1 MKLFSLKSKMVA
13 ATAAATLLSSGM
25 AVAQES
31 DSKIM
36 MGFNPFGGIGDVSV
50 GSAVAPSYMVG
61 FKVSETLVPF
71 AYLTVYDYD
80 TLTTDRFGNLVRDTD
95 TAIALGGGARMYLGD
110 ISSRVR
116 PFAGGALGIVNQDDT
131 GFALGAFFGA
141 EAMITDGISIS
152 GQIGAGLSD
161 AGCKGCDTEL
171 ELGTGNVMFNLY
183 F

>member
-1 MKLFSLKSKMVA
+1 MKLFSLKSKLVA
-13 ATAAATLLSSGM
+13 ATAATAILSSGM

-36 MGFNPFGGIGDVSV
+36 MGFNPFSSSNNIAVS
-50 GSAVAPSYMVG
+50 SAVAPSYMIG
-61 FKVSETLVPF
+61 FKVSETLVPY
-71 AYLTVYDYD
+71 AYLTVADYQA
-80 TLTTDRFGNLVRDTD
+80 RDGSGTD
-95 TAIALGGGARMYLGD
+95 TGIALGGGARMYLGD
-110 ISSRVR
+110 ISNQIR
-116 PFAGGALGIVNQDDT
+116 PFAGGALGLVNQDDT

-161 AGCKGCDTEL
+161 AGCNGCDTQL
-171 ELGTGNVMFNLY
+171 ELGAGNVMFNLY